1 MEWWPSHEENVNL
14 HKPPY
19 DLMTTQRSD
28 FSHLTS
34 SSPQTRHGCNP
45 HKCPLR
51 GIEFVTLVSL
61 LLDSSKLIY
70 NLMKD
75 ELSFDVDGIQG
86 KHRVTKRGPA
96 LSNPMF
102 TLVIGIVGR
111 WRVLCQKLRDYLMKT
126 LSRAAQYPDLD
137 PVENLWNVIKRMTDS
152 HKPSN
157 KEELLTFLYQKQ
169 CERLVE
175 SMPRCM
181 KAVIN
186 PLVTEPIWGSNRL
199 PKLLLEEIS
208 FLHQYDSRLTPN
220 EPIRGKRHGG
230 FVWREIKTESG
241 SAVPQGTGLFLNA
254 TGSHALNSYKQKEE
268 TQWKAA

>member
-1 MEWWPSHEENVNL
+1 MIKVSRHDEKITEDKAETQASCSSADMRPNTYRIFNENLFDVSLDQSKIMPPILVKKSDNPPPHPRSPNRNNVPHPYHARFIRDNVRCLNEPTTYMLTSNTKHKQMEWWPSHEENVNL

-28 FSHLTS
+28 FRRFTS

-51 GIEFVTLVSL
+51 GIVPLASP
-61 LLDSSKLIY
+61 
-70 NLMKD
+70 
-75 ELSFDVDGIQG
+75 
-86 KHRVTKRGPA
+86 RG
-96 LSNPMF
+96 
-102 TLVIGIVGR
+102 T
-111 WRVLCQKLRDYLMKT
+111 
-126 LSRAAQYPDLD
+126 
-137 PVENLWNVIKRMTDS
+137 
-152 HKPSN
+152 
-157 KEELLTFLYQKQ
+157 
-169 CERLVE
+169 
-175 SMPRCM
+175 
-181 KAVIN
+181 
-186 PLVTEPIWGSNRL
+186 NRL
-199 PKLLLEEIS
+199 PKLLLEETS

-268 TQWKAA
+268 TEWKAA